1 MKKAFTVLE
10 LAIVLILIGIL
21 IGIVIRG
28 ATTTAS
34 AKIDATI
41 ECYRINITSCEAY
54 FQLYRVLPGDLNRD
68 GRIEVDTALLILR
81 NANFDVK
88 LLNPYG
94 GAFKLI
100 WVSGVPGLENGN
112 YLYSFQ
118 VPLSA
123 DSIIDS
129 RIDDGNLST
138 GRYRRVGYLSYFK
151 L

>member
-28 ATTTAS
+28 ATSTAS

-41 ECYRINITSCEAY
+41 ECYRINLTSCESY
-54 FQLYRVLPGDLNRD
+54 FQLYRVLPGDLDRD
-68 GRIEVDTALLILR
+68 GRIEVDSALIILK

-88 LLNPYG
+88 LQNPYG
-94 GAFKLI
+94 GYFKLI
-100 WVSGVPGLENGN
+100 WVSGIPGLQDGN

-118 VPLSA
+118 IPIST
-123 DSIIDS
+123 DSLIDA
-129 RIDDGNLST
+129 RIDDGNLAT
-138 GRYRRVGYLSYFK
+138 GKYRRIGYISYLK